1 MRNFVFAAI
10 KDIRA
15 PPYKNPPVRKQ
26 GVLYMVYKLI
36 CSSFSTIKF
45 LLLDY
50 NVHTFAG
57 VATLLG
63 ELVAQTVTVLYE
75 YVCQDRLR

>member
-10 KDIRA
+10 KDICA

-36 CSSFSTIKF
+36 GASFRAINFFIT
-45 LLLDY
+45 
-50 NVHTFAG
+50 
-57 VATLLG
+57 
-63 ELVAQTVTVLYE
+63 
-75 YVCQDRLR
+75 